1 MERRS
6 LLRHS
11 FNISLI
17 TLLSRL
23 LGLVRVRLEA
33 VVIGGGAV
41 ASGWFFAFSL
51 PNLFRRLLGEGALG
65 QALIPLVAEAEAK
78 GGIRQVKREL
88 AVIFAWL
95 GIILGAIVVVL
106 SLAAYLVRA
115 LTQDATT
122 GYFAQSHVQIFL
134 YFVPLLMPYAF
145 FMCFTGAI
153 TSVLNYAK
161 VFVLPALGSLLLN
174 FFMIGGLYAILRGK
188 FQSDDLIVNL
198 RLLSHLVLLS
208 GAVQLTMMTVILIR
222 YRRFPAWKERHLVN
236 GKEVLRKLF
245 KILLPGLGSGAL
257 IQLSFL
263 VDRAI
268 ATAVGPQAVPAL
280 TYVDRLIDV
289 PIGIFAVS
297 LSSVLMASMSRAA
310 ARGDHGEIVS
320 ELIYSLRQVFFISIP
335 MAVIVIFF
343 HDTMLRLL
351 CFGGR
356 YRAEDLAAAQTVA
369 YFYGAA
375 IPLFCAMK
383 VIVPVFLARKKM
395 LTTFYVSLIAI
406 TLNIILNLI
415 LMHPLKQGGIALATL
430 GSTMI
435 SLVILVI
442 LLVREGFEIPFG
454 QIALSFCRTT
464 LIAVAVAFIVLA
476 TGWMRCHLEWS
487 WSRQFGLFLASGVLF
502 GILYLV
508 FAVIARSPEIREL
521 GTVLKRKSA
530 AK

>member
-65 QALIPLVAEAEAK
+65 QALIPLVADAEAK
-78 GGIRQVKREL
+78 GGLRQVKREL

-95 GIILGAIVVVL
+95 GLILGAIVVVV
-106 SLAAYLVRA
+106 SLAAYVVRI
-115 LTQDATT
+115 LTSGATT
-122 GYFAQSHVQIFL
+122 GYFAQEHVQIFL
-134 YFVPLLMPYAF
+134 YLVPLLMPYAF
-145 FMCFTGAI
+145 FMCLTGAI

-174 FFMIGGLYAILRGK
+174 FFMIGGLYAIWRGTIS
-188 FQSDDLIVNL
+188 SDDLIANL

-208 GAVQLTMMTVILIR
+208 GAVQLTLMTVVLIR
-222 YRRFPAWKERHLVN
+222 YRRFPAWKERHLID

-310 ARGDHGEIVS
+310 AKGDQAEIVS

-335 MAVIVIFF
+335 MAVVVVFF

-356 YRAEDLAAAQTVA
+356 YRAEDLAAAQMVA

-395 LTTFYVSLIAI
+395 LTTFYVSVIAVA
-406 TLNIILNLI
+406 LNIGLNLL

-430 GSTMI
+430 MSSLI
-435 SLVILVI
+435 SFVILVV
-442 LLVREGFEIPFG
+442 LLVREGFEIPFKEVL
-454 QIALSFCRTT
+454 LSFCRTA
-464 LIAVAVAFIVLA
+464 LIAVAVALIVFS

-487 WSRQFGLFLASGVLF
+487 WGRQFGLFLAAGALF

-508 FAVIARSPEIREL
+508 FAAVVKAPEIREL
-521 GTVLKRKSA
+521 GAILKRKNA